1 VTGRGARRVAVSL
14 IVAASAAVALGACG
28 GGSSSSG
35 YKEPSAAPLET
46 VNIQSGNLF
55 FKPDKVTLS
64 KPGVYMI
71 RLTNS
76 QSGSHTLVFGDK
88 VKGFR
93 LDVTGTGS
101 FNQKKVDLKAGAY
114 EFWCDVPGHKGA
126 GMDGHITVQ

>member
-1 VTGRGARRVAVSL
+1 VRGSRPRRVAASL
-14 IVAASAAVALGACG
+14 IVSGLGVLALGAC

-35 YKEPSAAPLET
+35 YKQPSAAPLET

-55 FKPDKVTLS
+55 FKPDKITLP

-88 VKGFR
+88 VKGFG
-93 LDVTGTGS
+93 LDVSGTGS
-101 FNQKKVDLKAGAY
+101 FNQKKVDLKAGKY
-114 EFWCDVPGHKGA
+114 EFWCDVPGHKAA
-126 GMDGHITVQ
+126 GMDGTITVQ